1 MFRTFLG
8 VLLLSV
14 LVSCSSAVVNHPETQ
29 HDTRVNPPNANLYFF
44 RTNTINLAARN
55 FEVIVDNEVIGK
67 IGRKEVISFKA
78 SGGSHT
84 IETRLTGLKFG
95 SEPGSRLV
103 FISGEEVKY
112 FEISFGG
119 FTSLGAQRLTL
130 NEVTKRDFETR
141 TYF

>member
-1 MFRTFLG
+1 M
-8 VLLLSV
+8 
-14 LVSCSSAVVNHPETQ
+14 
-29 HDTRVNPPNANLYFF
+29 
-44 RTNTINLAARN
+44 
-55 FEVIVDNEVIGK
+55 IGK

-103 FISGEEVKY
+103 SISGEEVKY

-119 FTSLGAQRLTL
+119 FTSLDALLMGMILKEQIMELL
-130 NEVTKRDFETR
+130 LR
-141 TYF
+141 TS